1 LKGLVSVSKIV
12 RKQQIDSPLAHQTI
26 FRGNTIFTKT
36 MEKCIAWYG
45 SSFLEASIGP
55 VLRRLLSEKIAIE
68 VDPVRSG
75 KNAKDVG
82 RHVELLIHWCKEF
95 WEQIYAV
102 REDCPK

>member
-1 LKGLVSVSKIV
+1 MSVSEII
-12 RKQQIDSPLAHQTI
+12 RRQQIDLSLAHQTI

-45 SSFLEASIGP
+45 RSFLEASIGT

-68 VDPVRSG
+68 VDPIRSG

-95 WEQIYAV
+95 WEKIYAV

>member
-1 LKGLVSVSKIV
+1 
-12 RKQQIDSPLAHQTI
+12 
-26 FRGNTIFTKT
+26 

-45 SSFLEASIGP
+45 RSFLEASIGT

-68 VDPVRSG
+68 VDPIRSG

-95 WEQIYAV
+95 WEKIYAV